1 MKKKVLIIGSGI
13 GGSGIGALLI
23 NTGKYDIELFE
34 KNSLIGGRF
43 STYEKNGWKLDIGCH
58 LVANCENGS
67 IGWILNEIGSS
78 NEVQWSYARN
88 PTPKFYYIN
97 KFLLFPRELV
107 RLDISNNDLKSLL
120 SLMKDL
126 NSFSEAELQKL
137 EDEQVDMR
145 TFLSKYTN
153 NMKVLSLFSFFAG
166 LYFVIPDFLTP
177 ASEWIRCQREILNF
191 KTSGY
196 PIGGII
202 SIPNAFCKF
211 IEDKEGKIHMNT
223 EVKEIIIENGKAIGI
238 RTELGV
244 IKGDLIISNAGVKN
258 TIQNLIRNE
267 LIDQKYYK
275 KINSYEYS
283 LATIQ
288 TKIAL
293 DQKITNEKMIMFVGQ
308 EISQDNLNEK
318 VFEEKNF
325 TKFLQDLDFH
335 PILFIPIVSNLD
347 PSLVPEGK
355 QLIIAGGGCPTPS
368 QGFNN
373 KDHKNMWEQA
383 IIKSLEIIFP
393 NIRKHIL
400 WTETT
405 SPEDINNFVN
415 KDGTVIGIGQTIE
428 QVGINRPSH
437 EIPGIKNL
445 FYCGADTGRTGI
457 GGELA
462 ANSAIELYKKI
473 LESN

>member
-23 NTGKYDIELFE
+23 NTGKYSVELFE

-58 LVANCENGS
+58 LVANCENGT
-67 IGWILNEIGSS
+67 IGWILNEIGKA

-88 PTPKFYYIN
+88 PTPKFYYIDN
-97 KFLLFPRELV
+97 FLLFPRELIK
-107 RLDISNNDLKSLL
+107 LDISSEDLKNLL
-120 SLMKDL
+120 LLMRDL
-126 NSFSEAELQKL
+126 NSFSELELQKL
-137 EDEQVDMR
+137 EEEKVDMR
-145 TFLSKYTN
+145 TFLSKYTK
-153 NMKVLSLFSFFAG
+153 NMKALSMFSFFTG
-166 LYFVIPDFLTP
+166 LYFVVPDFLTP

-196 PIGGII
+196 PIGGTI
-202 SIPNAFCKF
+202 SIPKAYCKF
-211 IEDKEGKIHMNT
+211 IEEKGGKVHTNT
-223 EVKEIIIENGKAIGI
+223 EVKEILIENGKAIGI
-238 RTELGV
+238 RTDGGIIE
-244 IKGDLIISNAGVKN
+244 GDIIISNAGVKT
-258 TIQNLIRNE
+258 TIQNLIGKGLVDE
-267 LIDQKYYK
+267 EYFK
-275 KINSYEYS
+275 KMNSYEYS

-293 DQKITNEKMIMFVGQ
+293 DKKITDEKMIMFIGQ
-308 EISQDNLNEK
+308 EI
-318 VFEEKNF
+318 FEEDWDQEAFKERNF
-325 TKFLQDLDFH
+325 TDFLQDLEFH
-335 PILFIPIVSNLD
+335 PVLFIPIVSNLD
-347 PSLVPEGK
+347 PSLAPEGK
-355 QLIIAGGGCPTPS
+355 QLLIAGGGCPTPS
-368 QGFNN
+368 QGFVN
-373 KDHKNMWEQA
+373 KDDKKICEDA
-383 IIKSLEIIFP
+383 IIRSLEKIFP

-428 QVGINRPSH
+428 QVGVNRPSH
-437 EIPGIKNL
+437 EIPGIKNV
-445 FYCGADTGRTGI
+445 FCCGADTGRTGI

-473 LESN
+473 LENN

>member
-23 NTGKYDIELFE
+23 NTGKYDVELFE

-58 LVANCENGS
+58 LVANCENGP
-67 IGWILNEIGSS
+67 IGWILNEIGRA
-78 NEVQWSYARN
+78 NEVKWSYARN
-88 PTPKFYYIN
+88 PTPKFYYID
-97 KFLLFPRELV
+97 KFLLFPRELI
-107 RLDISNNDLKSLL
+107 RLDISNEDLKNLL

-137 EDEQVDMR
+137 ETEQVDMR
-145 TFLSKYTN
+145 TFLSKYTK

-196 PIGGII
+196 PIGGTI
-202 SIPNAFCKF
+202 SIPKAFCKF
-211 IEDKEGKIHMNT
+211 IEDNEGKVHINT
-223 EVKEIIIENGKAIGI
+223 EVKEIVIKNGKAIGI
-238 RTELGV
+238 RIDEGL
-244 IKGDLIISNAGVKN
+244 IKGDLIISNAGVKS
-258 TIQNLIRNE
+258 TVQNLIGKE
-267 LIDQKYYK
+267 LIDEEYFK

-293 DQKITNEKMIMFVGQ
+293 DKKITDEKMIMFVGQ
-308 EISQDNLNEK
+308 EIWQDNENK
-318 VFEEKNF
+318 KAFEEKNF
-325 TKFLQDLDFH
+325 MKFLQDLDFH

-355 QLIIAGGGCPTPS
+355 QLIIAGGGCPTPR

-373 KDHKNMWEQA
+373 TDHKKMCEDA
-383 IIKSLEIIFP
+383 IIKSLEKIFP
-393 NIRKHIL
+393 NIRNHIL

-415 KDGTVIGIGQTIE
+415 KDGTVIGIGQNIE
-428 QVGINRPSH
+428 QMGINRPSH
-437 EIPGIKNL
+437 EISGIKNV
-445 FYCGADTGRTGI
+445 FCCGADTGMTGI

-473 LESN
+473 LEIN

>member
-1 MKKKVLIIGSGI
+1 MMKKVLIIGSGI
-13 GGSGIGALLI
+13 GGSGFGALLI
-23 NTGKYDIELFE
+23 NTRNYEIELFE

-43 STYEKNGWKLDIGCH
+43 STYEKEGWKLDVGCH
-58 LVANCENGS
+58 LIANCENGP
-67 IGWILNEIGSS
+67 IGWILNEIGRA
-78 NEVQWSYARN
+78 NDVKWSYARN
-88 PTPKFYYIN
+88 PTPKFFYID
-97 KFLLFPRELV
+97 KFLLFPRELI
-107 RLDISNNDLKSLL
+107 RLNISSKDLKNLL

-126 NSFSEAELQKL
+126 NSFSETELQKL
-137 EDEQVDMR
+137 EEEQVDMR
-145 TFLSKYTN
+145 TFLSNYTK

-177 ASEWIRCQREILNF
+177 ASEWIRCQRDILNF

-196 PIGGII
+196 PIGGTI
-202 SIPNAFCKF
+202 SIPKAFCKF
-211 IEDKEGKIHMNT
+211 IEDNGGKVHTNT
-223 EVKEIIIENGKAIGI
+223 EVKEIVIENGKAIGI
-238 RTELGV
+238 RTDQGI
-244 IKGDLIISNAGVKN
+244 IKGDLIISNVGVK
-258 TIQNLIRNE
+258 TTVQTLIAKE
-267 LIDQKYYK
+267 LVDTEYFK

-293 DQKITNEKMIMFVGQ
+293 DRKITDEKMIMFVGQ
-308 EISQDNLNEK
+308 EISQDNWDK
-318 VFEEKNF
+318 KAFEEKNF
-325 TKFLQDLDFH
+325 MKLLQDVDFH

-373 KDHKNMWEQA
+373 EDHKKMWEGA
-383 IIKSLEIIFP
+383 IIRSLEKIFP
-393 NIRKHIL
+393 SIRNHIL

-415 KDGTVIGIGQTIE
+415 KDGTVIGIGQTTE

-437 EIPGIKNL
+437 EIPGIKNA
-445 FYCGADTGRTGI
+445 FCCGADTGRTGI

-473 LESN
+473 LKNN